1 MTSTNPEPK
10 MSLVNILRVSLV
22 NLAVA
27 LLTLPLGSTLNR
39 VMVTELALPATLVA
53 GLLALGNLTSP
64 LRIWF
69 GRLSDTRPIAGRR
82 RTWYI
87 ALGVALMTLGLIA
100 APFVIFT
107 IPTLGAGG
115 LLLTFLAFVLIGLG
129 INSTTPLYFALVS
142 DQANETQRPR
152 IVAFMFVLLGVGV
165 VIGAFVLGALL
176 EPFSPERLNVVIL
189 GVAAV
194 SVLLAVLGLA
204 GLEPKNSRAQSQ
216 KEASFDEVRRLLTEN
231 REVLRFFV
239 YLLLTFVAIDAQDV
253 ILEPFAAA
261 AFGMTPGESAALTGI
276 LRSGFLLTLIAGAFL
291 VNRFGH
297 KVTANAGIA
306 VAVVSFVLLIASG
319 GLGLREVFMG
329 AVFVLGLGNGL
340 LATANL
346 SLMMNMTDP
355 SHAGVY
361 IGTWGF
367 AQAVGVGSA
376 ALVGGILRDA
386 AFAFTGNNLLSYFT
400 VFGLEIVLLLIAVP
414 LLLRLDVRR
423 FRETSERLSPTQA
436 LAAASD

>member
-1 MTSTNPEPK
+1 MTSSQPELK

-53 GLLALGNLTSP
+53 VLLALGNLTSP

-107 IPTLGAGG
+107 IPTLGAAG
-115 LLLTFLAFVLIGLG
+115 LALTFLAFALIGLG

-176 EPFSPERLNVVIL
+176 EPFSPERLNGVIL

-204 GLEPKNSRAQSQ
+204 GLEPKNSRAQSH
-216 KEASFDEVRRLLTEN
+216 KEASFEEVRRLLTEN
-231 REVLRFFV
+231 AEVLRFFI

-291 VNRFGH
+291 VNAFGH
-297 KVTANAGIA
+297 KLTANAGIA

-319 GLGLREVFMG
+319 GLGLRELFLG

-355 SHAGVY
+355 RHAGVY

-376 ALVGGILRDA
+376 ALVGGVLRDA
-386 AFAFTGNNLLSYFT
+386 AFLLTGNNLLSYFA
-400 VFGLEIVLLLIAVP
+400 VFGLEIALLLIAVP
-414 LLLRLDVRR
+414 LLLRLDVQR